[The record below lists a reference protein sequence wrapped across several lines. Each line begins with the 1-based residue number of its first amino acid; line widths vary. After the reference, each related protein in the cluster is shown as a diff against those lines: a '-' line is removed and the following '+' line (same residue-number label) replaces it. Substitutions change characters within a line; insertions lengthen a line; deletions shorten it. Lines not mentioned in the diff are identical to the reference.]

1 MRLLVEVV
9 VTVVDKQCESKC
21 PVLRSIDAKV
31 CSYGVRAKMGDRVLD
46 LCCGSGD
53 LAFLL
58 SQKVGLDGEVGVGFA
73 YSIQTSD

>member
-1 MRLLVEVV
+1 ML
-9 VTVVDKQCESKC
+9 TVVDKQCESKWH
-21 PVLRSIDAKV
+21 VLQSVDAKL
-31 CSYGVRAKMGDRVLD
+31 CSYGVRVKMGDRVLD

>member
-21 PVLRSIDAKV
+21 SVLRSVDAKV